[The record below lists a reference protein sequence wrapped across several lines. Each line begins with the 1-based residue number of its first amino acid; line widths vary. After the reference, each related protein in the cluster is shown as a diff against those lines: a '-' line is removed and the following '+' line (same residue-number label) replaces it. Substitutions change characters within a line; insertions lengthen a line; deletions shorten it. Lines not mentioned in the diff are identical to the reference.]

1 MNFPFT
7 HRSKQHQDR
16 VRAALDT
23 GHANNASR
31 SVTEPPAPT
40 GTRAEFAQ
48 RVGVTDPAA
57 TDAQPL
63 DALDALTAAKPAPVN
78 AADVLYA
85 AAWGAP
91 EATAAPTQT
100 RTTTEADALAV
111 LAWGNDGRKA

>member
-1 MNFPFT
+1 MNVPFT
-7 HRSKQHQDR
+7 IHSNKQQDR

-31 SVTEPPAPT
+31 SVTEPPVPA

-57 TDAQPL
+57 TDAQLL
-63 DALDALTAAKPAPVN
+63 DALDALTAAKPAPVST
-78 AADVLYA
+78 ADALYA

-91 EATAAPTQT
+91 EAAAVPT